1 MAGKYDPASIAMF
14 GGAAFGAYIGN
25 IDDDPL
31 GGLLAAGIGAG
42 TGAFLKLSIPDLKA
56 ASRITNNVVI
66 PNKEQILAKS
76 NSGFSSTTVRVLGRQ
91 SKLLDRPKRQIF
103 DAQEQL
109 KKYEEALTLTPND
122 SKLQNLVKGARR
134 RLAANEDKLQRR
146 LTLIVDEART
156 AGINLT
162 PTIESVETFLNNN
175 KNEKIANRLSTVVQ
189 TGRNSL
195 GTAALP
201 EGMMRDMP
209 KFTFSPNAAGKQ
221 SLIEHL
227 VAKLNN
233 TREEATQKAD
243 LLFSRTRNDM
253 TIKGHTLSIVDEN
266 GKRVD
271 LPLTARG
278 EGKHSNFFYHQTK
291 KGSSYAVSGVNP
303 YASAYLSGTSV
314 PIIGEDTL
322 RVPLMDDVLKA
333 HHPEIMYLSNP
344 HLDLKS
350 VSQNVKT
357 SMQFANREFDG
368 IFTYFD
374 EALPEKIKQV
384 GTSIN
389 VKHTYNI
396 KDGVV
401 DSENPFRELRLT
413 SNGPGAKPEAK
424 AFYTKLGDDV
434 ARQFND
440 PVNIFF
446 GQSLN
451 SQGLIANLTEGIP
464 HTLANPMALNE
475 RGATGLGR
483 DTKIQP
489 NKVTDEKKLLAELFG
504 ERFSRAFDSA
514 NVVSKIDVRD
524 VDSFNKLAAS
534 LFGSQNILGDGA
546 GLYNPDHADSFRHFQ
561 QGSLTIPA
569 VNGQLLLGRDAIINE
584 AGEYSLGK
592 TKKVKT
598 KKTIPGVGLTPEEKI
613 EADNLT
619 TQLIDKSE
627 KHTQAKN
634 EILKRGF
641 RDLGEK
647 LRDPLYKKRK
657 DLYDYIA
664 NEAGEE
670 VKNKLIEDTKKSTHF
685 QERIKN
691 EIATTRER
699 LAGVGQE
706 LQASRGRS
714 VKLSGFRTGEAERL
728 QNLDAEILA
737 NPDREAK
744 RQQLIAKKQ
753 SHIEKIRE
761 NGESARSKS
770 TLKRAEADLAALK
783 DNSTIS
789 DEERRLYI
797 KQEERKVA
805 REQARLGKKKDQL
818 TRKIVRLS
826 NNPEPTQFDLLK
838 EAESQS
844 AKSNISY
851 TKEQIKQ
858 QTRDLEQTYQKEIKE
873 MQDRR
878 YALLEKT
885 KSSRVEE
892 VSEQLVQKRDIVT
905 PRDTLGY
912 DSKGNAIGLHGR
924 WTSAVINNSRTDD
937 MGNLILDL
945 MQISDPGK
953 EKAIK
958 VFSESSKSLL
968 HEASKYNLL
977 EEIAL
982 GLNTGAIGKDLQFT
996 DTKQA
1001 VTPELLMQRYLGN
1014 SLRTD
1019 ADLEEQFNALKKKRG
1034 TTAFILEADPF
1045 QSSMGSVTP
1054 EDIRGRLA
1062 KVFSSDV
1069 MKDITT
1075 LAGDDLAKN
1084 KAAGL
1089 LHLMTSA
1096 NKYGTD
1102 LAHTVAID
1110 LAHTIGV
1117 EKTKELLTPLLNTE
1131 GLTGDSTL
1139 RQRFVDIAAANLDFD
1154 KYSQGRSYA
1163 TVSVNKGMAE
1173 VGAGNTARLS
1183 WTAFANLLKS
1193 GIDKKTLENFG
1204 QVDSDMLLELKGFIS
1219 ESDNVYS
1226 RALPIVGENVLQGKE
1241 TDFARVILSKDPEAR
1256 KQALK
1261 DIGIQVDPNSEFIS
1275 YRLKNSDKMFQLN
1288 FATVSTNLSGKY
1300 ETDNAIIF
1308 KELES
1313 KKLSIFTAD
1322 LETERET
1329 NSVVRKQK
1337 QAHLNELIDEYSELR
1352 QQVLSGNSSLVKKVS
1367 SLYSDRSM
1375 ISVASVIGGE
1385 AHELVAGSKNIDHKV
1400 FVSKE
1405 GMNERLKRT
1414 GYNKNEIVLQPI
1426 EGTKN
1431 LKRIMVKG
1439 DDGKLFPMSALITR
1453 EPAQGPL
1460 SSTFAELILDE
1471 TLTTDHRFLHV
1482 TENSLANTAGK
1493 MLDKDQD
1500 TIQELYPKFKN
1511 EGVYQQTKSKFEVI
1525 DKALEETITLS
1536 DTMKVKGKSKQYT
1549 TLLDLAKQFEDIS
1562 DPAKRLTEINS
1573 TLSEYYIQAALKG
1586 RERKALSPLATELAT
1601 KMSEALIRQFGKTSE
1616 DSLQGRFGLHYIVE
1630 NLIKSAHTDTREFG
1644 KQTESLTEELSRL
1657 RQSYVKNQDPLGKA
1671 YKQGM
1676 ERILPV
1682 FLNLEGAKAENAEN
1696 GAKLQKMIN
1705 NMIEAEL
1712 ANAKDIDKIA
1722 LTPLDVNR
1730 AAKARG
1736 YDTALMELVANSGF
1750 FDTETT
1756 SWHNSPTT
1764 SAEQTARAFTRSVK
1778 QNIAANKG
1786 VLAVGGLALATA
1798 ALLTRAPPEMDRPR
1812 MQHSSKMVRNPQS
1825 TPVGMNTNIQN
1836 RGYITPNS
1844 YNDNNYN
1851 ISVEGAMET
1860 LSADTSVS
1868 GINQMQYDTIN
1879 SIFGDSLRSV
1889 KIEI

>member
-66 PNKEQILAKS
+66 PDKEQILAKS

-91 SKLLDRPKRQIF
+91 SKLLDRPKRQILN
-103 DAQEQL
+103 AQEQL
-109 KKYEEALTLTPND
+109 KKYEEALTLTPD
-122 SKLQNLVKGARR
+122 DGKLQNLVRGARK
-134 RLAANEDKLQRR
+134 RLVANEDKLQRR
-146 LTLIVDEART
+146 LDLIADEART

-162 PTIESVETFLNNN
+162 PTMESVETFLNNN
-175 KNEKIANRLSTVVQ
+175 KNEKIANRLATVVK

-195 GTAALP
+195 GTASLP

-209 KFTFSPNAAGKQ
+209 KFTFSPNPAGKQ
-221 SLIEHL
+221 GLIEHL
-227 VAKLNN
+227 VTKLNN

-243 LLFSRTRNDM
+243 LLLARTRNDI

-278 EGKHSNFFYHQTK
+278 EGKHSNFLYHQTK

-303 YASAYLSGTSV
+303 YASAYLSGTAV

-322 RVPLMDDVLKA
+322 RVPLVDDVLKA

-344 HLDLKS
+344 NLDLKS

-424 AFYTKLGDDV
+424 AFYTKLGEDI
-434 ARQFND
+434 AKQFND

-451 SQGLIANLTEGIP
+451 SQGLISNVTDGIP

-475 RGATGLGR
+475 RGVSGLGR

-489 NKVTDEKKLLAELFG
+489 NKVTDEKKLLSELFG

-524 VDSFNKLAAS
+524 ADSFNKLAAS
-534 LFGSQNILGDGA
+534 LFGSQNILGDGS

-569 VNGQLLLGRDAIINE
+569 VNGQLLLGRDAIINK
-584 AGEYSLGK
+584 AGQYSLGK

-598 KKTIPGVGLTPEEKI
+598 KKTIPGVGLTPEEQI

-619 TQLIDKSE
+619 TRLIEKSE
-627 KHTQAKN
+627 KHVQEKN

-641 RDLGEK
+641 KDLGEK

-670 VKNKLIEDTKKSTHF
+670 VKNKLIADTKKSTHF

-691 EIATTRER
+691 EIATNRKR
-699 LAGVGQE
+699 LEGVGQE

-714 VKLSGFRTGEAERL
+714 AKLSGFRTGEAARL

-744 RQQLIAKKQ
+744 RQQLIDSKQ
-753 SHIEKIRE
+753 SHIDKIRE

-783 DNSTIS
+783 DNSIIS
-789 DEERRLYI
+789 EEERRLYI
-797 KQEERKVA
+797 KQEEKKVA
-805 REQARLGKKKDQL
+805 REQARLGKKKEQL
-818 TRKIVRLS
+818 TRKIDSLS
-826 NNPEPTQFDLLK
+826 NNPQPTQFDLLK

-844 AKSNISY
+844 AQSNISY

-873 MQDRR
+873 LQDRR

-885 KSSRVEE
+885 KASTVEE

-912 DSKGNAIGLHGR
+912 DSKGNAIGLHNR

-945 MQISDPGK
+945 MQISDPGR

-1014 SLRTD
+1014 NLKSD
-1019 ADLEEQFNALKKKRG
+1019 GDLEEQFNALKKKSG

-1045 QSSMGSVTP
+1045 QSSMGETTP
-1054 EDIRGRLA
+1054 EAIRGGLS
-1062 KVFSSDV
+1062 KVFSEDLI
-1069 MKDITT
+1069 KDITT
-1075 LAGDDLAKN
+1075 LAGDDLNKN

-1089 LHLMTSA
+1089 LHLMTSG

-1110 LAHTIGV
+1110 LANTIGV
-1117 EKTKELLTPLLNTE
+1117 EKTRELLTPLSTTE
-1131 GLTGDSTL
+1131 GFTDNAL

-1154 KYSQGRSYA
+1154 KYAQGRSYA

-1173 VGAGNTARLS
+1173 VGAGNKARLS
-1183 WTAFANLLKS
+1183 WTAFSNLLKS
-1193 GIDKKTLENFG
+1193 GIDKKTLEHFG

-1226 RALPIVGENVLQGKE
+1226 RALPVVGDNVLEGKE
-1241 TDFARVILSKDPEAR
+1241 TDFARIISSKDPEAR

-1261 DIGIQVDPNSEFIS
+1261 DIGIKVDPNSEFIS

-1313 KKLSIFTAD
+1313 KKLSIFTTD

-1337 QAHLNELIDEYSELR
+1337 QAHLNELIEEYSELR
-1352 QQVLSGNSSLVKKVS
+1352 QQVLTGNSSLVKKVS

-1385 AHELVAGSKNIDHKV
+1385 AHELVAAGKNIDHKV
-1400 FVSKE
+1400 FVSE
-1405 GMNERLKRT
+1405 AGMNERLKRA
-1414 GYNKNEIVLQPI
+1414 GYSKNEIELEPI

-1439 DDGKLFPMSALITR
+1439 EDGKLFPMSALITR

-1493 MLDKDQD
+1493 ILDKDQD
-1500 TIQELYPKFKN
+1500 IIQELYPKFKN
-1511 EGVYQQTKSKFEVI
+1511 EANYQQTKSKFEVI
-1525 DKALEETITLS
+1525 DKALEETISLS
-1536 DTMKVKGKSKQYT
+1536 DTMKVKGKNKQYT
-1549 TLLDLAKQFEDIS
+1549 SLLDLAKQFEGIT
-1562 DPAKRLTEINS
+1562 DPSKRMAAINS
-1573 TLSEYYIQAALKG
+1573 ELTEYYIQAALKG

-1630 NLIKSAHTDTREFG
+1630 NLLKSAHTDTREFG
-1644 KQTESLTEELSRL
+1644 QQTESLTEELSRL
-1657 RQSYVKNQDPLGKA
+1657 RQSYVKNQDPTGKV

-1676 ERILPV
+1676 ERILPI

-1712 ANAKDIDKIA
+1712 ANAKDIDQIV

-1730 AAKARG
+1730 ATKARG
-1736 YDTALMELVANSGF
+1736 YDAALMELISNSGF